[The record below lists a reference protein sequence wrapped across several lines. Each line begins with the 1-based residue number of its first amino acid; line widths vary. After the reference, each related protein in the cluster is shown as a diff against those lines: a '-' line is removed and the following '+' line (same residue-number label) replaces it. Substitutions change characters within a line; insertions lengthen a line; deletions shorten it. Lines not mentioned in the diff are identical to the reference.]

1 MIIEVGT
8 SDFNTLAGKE
18 YGIYIEPIKQ
28 HYDNLPECIKENV
41 AISNYNGT
49 ATMYYI
55 PNELIEQHNL
65 PRWVKG
71 CNSIHIPHKSLN
83 EYSKYIHHHTVQ
95 VLRMIDIITKYNV
108 THIDYLKIDTEG
120 HDCIIL
126 NDYFDTCD
134 IRPLKIMFEY
144 NVLSNKESVLKLVNR
159 LNSMGYMCK
168 EHRTD
173 IVCTL
178 I

>member
-18 YGIYIEPIKQ
+18 HGIFIEPIK
-28 HYDNLPECIKENV
+28 HYYDNLHNCIKENV

-55 PNELIEQHNL
+55 PIELIEQHSL

-83 EYSKYIHHHTVQ
+83 EYSKYIRYYDVE
-95 VLRMIDIITKYNV
+95 VCRLIDIINKHNV

-126 NDYFDTCD
+126 NDFLDTSN
-134 IRPLKIMFEY
+134 IKPIKIQFEV
-144 NVLSNKESVLKLVNR
+144 NELSNKESVNELVKR
-159 LNSMGYMCK
+159 LTSLGYKCTMQ
-168 EHRTD
+168 RTD
-173 IVCTL
+173 MVCT

>member
-1 MIIEVGT
+1 MVIEVGT

-18 YGIYIEPIKQ
+18 HGIYIEPIKQ
-28 HYDNLPECIKENV
+28 HYDNLPNCIKENV
-41 AISNYNGT
+41 AISNYNGK

-55 PNELIEQHNL
+55 PNHLIEQHSL

-83 EYSKYIHHHTVQ
+83 EYSKYIHHAEIQ

-108 THIDYLKIDTEG
+108 NHIDYLKIDTEG

-126 NDYFDTCD
+126 NDYLDTID

-144 NVLSNKESVLKLVNR
+144 NVLSNKDSVLELIKR
-159 LNSMGYMCK
+159 LTTLGYECK
-168 EHRTD
+168 ECKTD
-173 IVCTL
+173 VVCTL
-178 I
+178 V